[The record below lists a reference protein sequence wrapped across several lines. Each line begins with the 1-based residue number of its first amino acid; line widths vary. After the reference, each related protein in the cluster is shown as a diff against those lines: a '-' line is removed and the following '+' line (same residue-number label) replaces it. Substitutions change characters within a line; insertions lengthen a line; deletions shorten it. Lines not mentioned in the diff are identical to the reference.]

1 MLAALYP
8 KVAAWGPQSDPD
20 WLHGATLEGA
30 RHESGPYKT
39 LAMLGMAVTGVVGC
53 GIQEGLLLADPAAPQ
68 HDAMRFACHYALENV
83 LPSVTWS
90 TKPAHLV
97 AAAHSLPMDVLSPA
111 AAGDASAA
119 VGEGVLA
126 GDRHDRSPRARSHHR
141 RGNHRW
147 WGTSNLRLKRV

>member
-1 MLAALYP
+1 
-8 KVAAWGPQSDPD
+8 
-20 WLHGATLEGA
+20 
-30 RHESGPYKT
+30 
-39 LAMLGMAVTGVVGC
+39 MLGMAVTGVVGC

-111 AAGDASAA
+111 AAGDSSAAGVEPEAAARALALTTSCAKEVAKLQLCGVSEECAASA
-119 VGEGVLA
+119 GEGALA
-126 GDRHDRSPRARSHHR
+126 
-141 RGNHRW
+141 
-147 WGTSNLRLKRV
+147 